1 MDPDQQKDPEK
12 PDQSNKETDETNE
25 SIYVGPHVLRDLD
38 IDGLLK
44 SLPTQTAAGNEA
56 LLSRLS
62 NPINDVDELQAR
74 QAKIKA
80 IRASCKTIDHKAKI
94 AAARQTLKDTEADV
108 VSVGSAA
115 TDPRHAEYYTQ
126 ILWSADSKVAFL
138 NKLDWFNEAIVFFR
152 TIFLPG
158 LSVILPIFVFIAP
171 FIFYNLV
178 LKEPLT
184 FEGYYK
190 LLNESLKKAMPSVLG
205 KPRFAGTGGVL
216 EIGEQ
221 FIHIGISVAMFGASI
236 WNQVSAALSMRA
248 VVEDM
253 RRRASSVIAF
263 SNATSDLAALLG
275 HPLPADLVAW
285 SSGQLGLFGHAWNE
299 PRRIKALLKAAGELD
314 MLAAIALTKRTCF
327 PCLISDKA
335 TPLVSDKATAVSDKE
350 AKLTLT
356 DLYHPGVAETKRV
369 YNSLTLGGDAKN
381 HVLLTGP
388 NRGGKST
395 LLKSIGSAILM
406 AQTLGI
412 VFAKSATL
420 PVFENVIT
428 ALSPQDVVGKL
439 SLFEAEI
446 EFAKD
451 VKARLATAKGP
462 TFLMMDEIFHGTN
475 AHDGVEASQVFLDQ
489 LYGSEVKDVFS
500 VVSTHYMDLPARY
513 GPISLCADP
522 PDVSGSAVSDVSGA
536 KVTPEPKSQ
545 VQTLCMDSSVDPAD
559 PDRLIYTYRVIQGV
573 NRFSSVREILRERG
587 LLTSDRCVTPFK
599 KTTEERSKV

>member
-1 MDPDQQKDPEK
+1 MDPQEQKDL
-12 PDQSNKETDETNE
+12 SNKD
-25 SIYVGPHVLRDLD
+25 SVYVGPHVLRDLD

-44 SLPTQTAAGNEA
+44 SLPTQTVAGNEA

-62 NPINDVDELQAR
+62 NPIDDVDELAKR
-74 QAKIKA
+74 QAQIKA
-80 IRASCKTIDHKAKI
+80 IRASCKTTEQKAKI

-108 VSVGSAA
+108 ISVGTAA
-115 TDPRHAEYYTQ
+115 SDPRHAEYYTQ
-126 ILWSADSKVAFL
+126 ILWPVDSKVAFL
-138 NKLDWFNEAIVFFR
+138 NKFDWFNEAIVFFR

-205 KPRFAGTGGVL
+205 KPRFAGSGGIL
-216 EIGEQ
+216 EFGEQ
-221 FIHIGISVAMFGASI
+221 FVHIGISVAMFGASI
-236 WNQVSAALSMRA
+236 WNQVSAAFSMRA
-248 VVEDM
+248 VVSDM
-253 RRRASSVIAF
+253 RRRAHSVLAF
-263 SNATSDLAALLG
+263 SKATSDLAALLG

-285 SSGQLGLFGHAWNE
+285 SSGELGLFGHAWNE
-299 PRRIKALLKAAGELD
+299 PERVKALLKAAGELD
-314 MLAAIALTKRTCF
+314 MLAAISVAKRTCF
-327 PCLISDKA
+327 PSLVGNKA
-335 TPLVSDKATAVSDKE
+335 S
-350 AKLTLT
+350 KLTLT
-356 DLYHPGVAETKRV
+356 DLYHPGVAEAKRV
-369 YNSLTLGGDAKN
+369 YNSLTLGGDKEKN

-406 AQTLGI
+406 AQTVGI

-420 PVFENVIT
+420 PVFQNVIT

-451 VKARLATAKGP
+451 VKARLADSKGP

-489 LYGSEVKDVFS
+489 LYNVAAKDVFS

-513 GPISLCADP
+513 GCLSPAVCLP
-522 PDVSGSAVSDVSGA
+522 PAVSSDVSGSDVSGA
-536 KVTPEPKSQ
+536 GFSDISGSKDAK

-559 PDRLIYTYRVIQGV
+559 PDRLIYSYRVIQGV

-587 LLTSDRCVTPFK
+587 LLTSTTQARKDSECVTPIK

>member
-1 MDPDQQKDPEK
+1 MDSTQPKDPN
-12 PDQSNKETDETNE
+12 PVYT
-25 SIYVGPHVLRDLD
+25 GPYVLRDLD
-38 IDGLLK
+38 VDGLLQ
-44 SLPTQTAAGNEA
+44 SLPTYTSVGRDT

-62 NPINDVDELQAR
+62 NPINDVDELERR
-74 QAKIKA
+74 QAQIKR
-80 IRASCKTIDHKAKI
+80 IRASCKENKETKAKI
-94 AAARQTLKDTEADV
+94 LAARQILKDAETDV
-108 VSVGSAA
+108 VSVGAA
-115 TDPRHAEYYTQ
+115 ASDPRHAEYYTQ
-126 ILWSADSKVAFL
+126 ILWPVDSKVAFL
-138 NKLDWFNEAIVFFR
+138 NKFDWFNEAIVFFR

-178 LKEPLT
+178 LNEPLT

-205 KPRFAGTGGVL
+205 KPRFAGSGGIL
-216 EIGEQ
+216 EFGEQ
-221 FIHIGISVAMFGASI
+221 FVHIGISIAMFGASI

-248 VVEDM
+248 VVTDM
-253 RRRASSVIAF
+253 RHRASSVLAF

-275 HPLPADLVAW
+275 HPLSADLVAW

-299 PRRIKALLKAAGELD
+299 PERVKALLKAAGELD
-314 MLAAIALTKRTCF
+314 MLAAVATAKRTCF
-327 PCLISDKA
+327 TSVGSNIVLS
-335 TPLVSDKATAVSDKE
+335 
-350 AKLTLT
+350 
-356 DLYHPGVAETKRV
+356 DLYHPGVTEEKRV
-369 YNSLTLGGDAKN
+369 YNSLTLGGDKEKN

-406 AQTLGI
+406 AQTVGI

-420 PVFENVIT
+420 PVFQNVIT

-451 VKARLATAKGP
+451 VKARLTMAKGP

-489 LYGSEVKDVFS
+489 LYDSTVKDVFS

-513 GPISLCADP
+513 GSVCLSPAVSS
-522 PDVSGSAVSDVSGA
+522 DVSGSGFSDVSDVSGSVVSDASGSSDISGA
-536 KVTPEPKSQ
+536 KVQ
-545 VQTLCMDSSVDPAD
+545 NLCMDSSVDPAD
-559 PDRLIYTYRVIQGV
+559 PDRLIYSYRVIQGV

-587 LLTSDRCVTPFK
+587 LLEPVGCVIPLK